1 MDLDDHISLWR
12 KETRQAL
19 SLQHDGKVNT
29 SKAKGLAA
37 SSVGQRPTERDAVY
51 MRCQETRQALSLLK
65 HIVHLTM
72 NGSNTAS
79 AASYNDIYPKQRGLD
94 KRIHIVF
101 NTLYAL

>member
-1 MDLDDHISLWR
+1 M
-12 KETRQAL
+12 
-19 SLQHDGKVNT
+19 
-29 SKAKGLAA
+29 
-37 SSVGQRPTERDAVY
+37 
-51 MRCQETRQALSLLK
+51 SLLK

-101 NTLYAL
+101 NTLYAP